1 MNATTGGASGRADLD
16 DLMLAMDVV
25 DTLRHQQSLVE
36 HALSAEQRDAALT
49 ERIRDIY
56 RQQGITVSDEV
67 IAAGVK
73 ALREERFAYREPPG
87 GVKTWLANAYVQR
100 AKAYKP
106 IGALVAA
113 IGIWWGATFAFST
126 IPEQRELANAME
138 AFNNEVATLQND
150 QVSLTT
156 RLQQIAEAANN
167 PQSVESAFRD
177 INESIRSETTLAVD
191 DANSIKRTMDKLLP
205 PTYQDTDDFSA
216 EQTSASTQLKA
227 YQGSVEQLR
236 QKVTTGEHNIRLM
249 RAFASMPMARTEMAR
264 AAKSIAAEPAVDAMA
279 NASAENAIAALK
291 SRDIEG
297 ADRAQ
302 QRLAELV
309 EEVGASYKIL
319 IVSEPGEK
327 TGVWRYPES
336 NPSARNHYIVVEA
349 VDDTGRRLQRPVVSE
364 EDGKTYRVQRWAMRV
379 DERTYNAVGADKAD
393 DGIVQDKVFGE
404 KARGYINPTYQ
415 MNTTGASI
423 VNW

>member
-1 MNATTGGASGRADLD
+1 MGSASQRADLD

-56 RQQGITVSDEV
+56 RQQGIAVSDDV

-87 GVKTWLANAYVQR
+87 GIKTWLAKCYVQR

-106 IGALVAA
+106 IAGLLAVL
-113 IGIWWGATFAFST
+113 GIWWGANFAFST
-126 IPEQRELANAME
+126 LPEQRELERAME
-138 AFNNEVATLQND
+138 AFNNEVASLQND
-150 QVSLTT
+150 NVSLNT
-156 RLQQIAEAANN
+156 RLEQVADAAEN
-167 PQSVESAFRD
+167 PQAVETSFKE
-177 INESIRSETTLAVD
+177 INESLRVETALAVE
-191 DANSIKRTMDKLLP
+191 DANGIKRGLAELIP
-205 PTYQDTDDFSA
+205 STYQDADDFRT
-216 EQTSASTQLKA
+216 EQTSAAAQLTS
-227 YQGSVEQLR
+227 YEGSVEQLR
-236 QKVTTGEHNIRLM
+236 LKVTTGEHNIRLM
-249 RAFASMPMARTEMAR
+249 RAFATMPVTLNEMVR
-264 AAKSIAAEPAVDAMA
+264 SAKKIAAEPAVAAIA

-291 SRDIEG
+291 SRDIES
-297 ADRAQ
+297 AERAQ
-302 QRLAELV
+302 QQLAELI
-309 EEVGASYKIL
+309 EEVSVNYKIL

-336 NPSARNHYIVVEA
+336 NNNARNYYLVVEA
-349 VDDTGRRLQRPVVSE
+349 VDDSGRRLERSVVSE
-364 EDGKTYRVQRWAMRV
+364 EDGKTYRVRRWAMRV
-379 DERTYNAVGADKAD
+379 DERTYNRVGRDKAD

-404 KARGYINPTYQ
+404 KARGFINPNYR

-423 VNW
+423 VSW